1 MIGLTGLKVAL
12 WPKGDILLA
21 RAAEKAG
28 IPFVLSTASNAS
40 IEEVAQGQPLVPAL
54 YRRNYFRSYSCYHLV
69 AKGWLN
75 GIILKWFR
83 VPAEHYDMINLTG
96 IVLYKVGNILFF
108 LVPYIALR
116 IVK

>member
-1 MIGLTGLKVAL
+1 MNIAQIREAPLWCVILNIGLVTV
-12 WPKGDILLA
+12 WSIL
-21 RAAEKAG
+21 
-28 IPFVLSTASNAS
+28 V
-40 IEEVAQGQPLVPAL
+40 
-54 YRRNYFRSYSCYHLV
+54 LV

-83 VPAEHYDMINLTG
+83 VPAEHCDMINLTG
-96 IVLYKVGNILFF
+96 IVLSKVGNILFF

>member
-1 MIGLTGLKVAL
+1 MNIAQIREALLWCVILNIGFVTV
-12 WPKGDILLA
+12 WSIL
-21 RAAEKAG
+21 
-28 IPFVLSTASNAS
+28 V
-40 IEEVAQGQPLVPAL
+40 
-54 YRRNYFRSYSCYHLV
+54 LV

-83 VPAEHYDMINLTG
+83 VSAEHCDMINLTG

>member
-1 MIGLTGLKVAL
+1 M
-12 WPKGDILLA
+12 
-21 RAAEKAG
+21 
-28 IPFVLSTASNAS
+28 
-40 IEEVAQGQPLVPAL
+40 
-54 YRRNYFRSYSCYHLV
+54 V

-83 VPAEHYDMINLTG
+83 VSAEHCDMINLTG

-108 LVPYIALR
+108 LVPHIVLR

>member
-1 MIGLTGLKVAL
+1 
-12 WPKGDILLA
+12 LA
-21 RAAEKAG
+21 A
-28 IPFVLSTASNAS
+28 V
-40 IEEVAQGQPLVPAL
+40 
-54 YRRNYFRSYSCYHLV
+54 LV

-75 GIILKWFR
+75 GIILKWFL
-83 VPAEHYDMINLTG
+83 VAAEQCDRINLTG

>member
-1 MIGLTGLKVAL
+1 MNIAQIREALLWCVILNIGLVTV
-12 WPKGDILLA
+12 WSIL
-21 RAAEKAG
+21 
-28 IPFVLSTASNAS
+28 V
-40 IEEVAQGQPLVPAL
+40 
-54 YRRNYFRSYSCYHLV
+54 LV

-75 GIILKWFR
+75 GIKLKWFR
-83 VPAEHYDMINLTG
+83 VSAEHCDLINLTG